1 MKRQFKPVA
10 FLFYALILVIFFASL
25 STLLQPPGPPEIKNY
40 SQVVS
45 FFEEEQVKSFT
56 IHDGVLTM
64 QLYQPYEGSEKVQHG
79 LGSLSI
85 FYNDLRD

>member
-56 IHDGVLTM
+56 IQGFGARWC
-64 QLYQPYEGSEKVQHG
+64 YIFA
-79 LGSLSI
+79 SI
-85 FYNDLRD
+85 RM